1 MWTVFL
7 YTGPSKSLDQALG
20 PGLASCAPFPST
32 RVLTSRLLSVP
43 PPPHA
48 GAGKSLEQVRATAL
62 STLAALNQTA
72 AVLDRVIAAVEAAKK
87 SKKHHDQ
94 EEIKRVAVAVSRSR
108 SCDAGSHPLAL
119 PFRQEAP

>member
-1 MWTVFL
+1 ML
-7 YTGPSKSLDQALG
+7 
-20 PGLASCAPFPST
+20 LASLVLGKSFLVKCLHCSPST
-32 RVLTSRLLSVP
+32 R
-43 PPPHA
+43 A

-94 EEIKRVAVAVSRSR
+94 EEIKRVAVAVSKSRSR
-108 SCDAGSHPLAL
+108 SACRYQPNML
-119 PFRQEAP
+119 FRS